1 MSALEENQE
10 WEAVNR
16 IVFPTTDAESTLPLY
31 VVNWTPSHPDPAL
44 FDARESLEKVAFSSL
59 SKRQLSG
66 TLRNGIFSAQEASKT
81 ELPAGSVLIKSR
93 TSIELAAGQHVSL
106 CTFFNAFPASYWQRW
121 TKVTNV
127 RFIAKVGG
135 VGRIVV
141 MKSSARGIPLLLP
154 QFLWHKKMNS
164 SKPTLAYLASWMA
177 DSFGPIW
184 NLLRMTL

>member
-93 TSIELAAGQHVSL
+93 TSIELSGDPRH
-106 CTFFNAFPASYWQRW
+106 R
-121 TKVTNV
+121 
-127 RFIAKVGG
+127 
-135 VGRIVV
+135 
-141 MKSSARGIPLLLP
+141 
-154 QFLWHKKMNS
+154 H
-164 SKPTLAYLASWMA
+164 
-177 DSFGPIW
+177 
-184 NLLRMTL
+184 

>member
-93 TSIELAAGQHVSL
+93 TSIELSAGQHISL

-141 MKSSARGIPLLLP
+141 MKSSARGIPSTVTTIP
-154 QFLWHKKMNS
+154 VAQEDEFVE
-164 SKPTLAYLASWMA
+164 A
-177 DSFGPIW
+177 DISLSGFMDGLIW

>member
-1 MSALEENQE
+1 MSALEETKNGKQLIE
-10 WEAVNR
+10 LFSLLQTRKVR
-16 IVFPTTDAESTLPLY
+16 FLSTLSIGRRHTQIQLY
-31 VVNWTPSHPDPAL
+31 LTPENL
-44 FDARESLEKVAFSSL
+44 WKNVAFSSL

-141 MKSSARGIPLLLP
+141 MKSSARGIPSTVATIP
-154 QFLWHKKMNS
+154 VAQEDEFVE
-164 SKPTLAYLASWMA
+164 A
-177 DSFGPIW
+177 DISLSGFMDGGFIW
-184 NLLRMTL
+184 A